1 LKVPFSKLHLSEAVI
16 IEDNCSL
23 PGLFANVLNPLNPTQ
38 MQILFKKDTMKST
51 GIDDKGF
58 ESKVDQVV

>member
-1 LKVPFSKLHLSEAVI
+1 
-16 IEDNCSL
+16 
-23 PGLFANVLNPLNPTQ
+23 

-58 ESKVDQVV
+58 ESKVDQVVWNIDFLKIFYFYIYKGIRHIYFVACSTTK